1 MVMFLWGAALY
12 VTNSTPPPGALEIYV
27 VGKQWM
33 WKIQHPEGQ
42 REINELHLPIG
53 QPVKLIMASQDVI
66 HSFYVPAF
74 RVKQDVIPG
83 RFSTMWFQPTRTGTY
98 HLFCAEY
105 CGNQHSGMVGR
116 VVVMEPADYQTWLSG
131 EVAGETMIS
140 AGEKLFERLACSNC
154 HKPGDVGRG
163 PSILGIFGKSI
174 RLQTGD
180 SIVAD
185 EAYIRE
191 SIIHPGAKIVQGYPN
206 IMPTFKGL
214 ISEEGLMQI
223 VAYIKSQGAGGSA
236 K

>member
-1 MVMFLWGAALY
+1 
-12 VTNSTPPPGALEIYV
+12 
-27 VGKQWM
+27 
-33 WKIQHPEGQ
+33 
-42 REINELHLPIG
+42 
-53 QPVKLIMASQDVI
+53 
-66 HSFYVPAF
+66 
-74 RVKQDVIPG
+74 
-83 RFSTMWFQPTRTGTY
+83 
-98 HLFCAEY
+98 
-105 CGNQHSGMVGR
+105 MVGR